1 LRDAQEGIRRNLRA
15 SIAAILLIF
24 ISLSMT
30 GTLFLLKTGVDNL
43 TGFLESQVKIKVFV
57 DLNADTQQV
66 ADILRSQP
74 YVKSVSIETRAEALD
89 SMKSFFTGNEDL
101 LTALSESPIPDAISI
116 ELKDKNHLDYVA
128 EQLKSMNGIT
138 DVVYGQDFAKKV
150 LTWSNT
156 LNQYG
161 MMVLAVLLISSFLTI
176 HIAVNLAMYQRRKEI
191 RIKLLLGA
199 KESHVRNQFL
209 FEGFILGLISSI
221 LAGFV
226 IYFIYEYGLFHLQLK
241 YGAIFHF
248 TPLYMNLT
256 MFIVMVAGAFIGLS
270 GSYFSS
276 RKLIDHG

>member
-1 LRDAQEGIRRNLRA
+1 
-15 SIAAILLIF
+15 
-24 ISLSMT
+24 
-30 GTLFLLKTGVDNL
+30 
-43 TGFLESQVKIKVFV
+43 
-57 DLNADTQQV
+57 
-66 ADILRSQP
+66 
-74 YVKSVSIETRAEALD
+74 
-89 SMKSFFTGNEDL
+89 
-101 LTALSESPIPDAISI
+101 
-116 ELKDKNHLDYVA
+116 
-128 EQLKSMNGIT
+128 
-138 DVVYGQDFAKKV
+138 
-150 LTWSNT
+150 
-156 LNQYG
+156 
-161 MMVLAVLLISSFLTI
+161 
-176 HIAVNLAMYQRRKEI
+176 
-191 RIKLLLGA
+191 LLGA